1 MADARDATESEAGER
16 LSARQGINLGRY
28 YFPESDK
35 IGDPL
40 IYDDERHVVIFGPTG
55 SGKTTRLLM
64 VNLLSDCLTDRSV
77 IVIDPKGEL
86 AAVCA
91 KYRHQIGHDVKILD
105 PFGKLREVI
114 GDSPEHRYLVD
125 HKLIESAGFDPLA
138 ILDPGTDDDPNPDF
152 YDDAAAI
159 GEALIKI
166 EGNDPH
172 WPESAQ
178 GLITGLIMWE
188 AARPKEP
195 GEVASLENVRR
206 MLTEADEWGPAVDDS
221 GRPVLGPDGKQDTEQ
236 IRGLAA
242 TARKMVKEG
251 GYEIASLAG
260 RFVRTTDEL
269 LSIQST
275 ADTQTRWLL
284 SRRMRADLQR
294 RPGIDFR
301 TLKHKRTTVLVILPA
316 ERMRTHSVWLRLV
329 IVSALR
335 ALYRRGGLRT
345 LLLIDEMAALG
356 HLAPLEDAFGLV
368 RAYRVQ
374 IVGYLQDM
382 AQLKALYK
390 ERWESFI
397 ANAGVIQSFAPNDLT
412 TAEWLSRRSGQT
424 TVIAKSLSDS
434 ANLGPSGASSG
445 TGESWQQI
453 GRARWLPHE
462 VIVFGRGTG
471 LIYLAGLA
479 PGVRFAAPAYYR
491 IAALEAKSLPNP
503 YRND

>member
-1 MADARDATESEAGER
+1 
-16 LSARQGINLGRY
+16 
-28 YFPESDK
+28 
-35 IGDPL
+35 
-40 IYDDERHVVIFGPTG
+40 
-55 SGKTTRLLM
+55 
-64 VNLLSDCLTDRSV
+64 
-77 IVIDPKGEL
+77 
-86 AAVCA
+86 
-91 KYRHQIGHDVKILD
+91 
-105 PFGKLREVI
+105 
-114 GDSPEHRYLVD
+114 
-125 HKLIESAGFDPLA
+125 
-138 ILDPGTDDDPNPDF
+138 
-152 YDDAAAI
+152 
-159 GEALIKI
+159 
-166 EGNDPH
+166 
-172 WPESAQ
+172 
-178 GLITGLIMWE
+178 
-188 AARPKEP
+188 
-195 GEVASLENVRR
+195 
-206 MLTEADEWGPAVDDS
+206 MLTEADQWAPAVDDD
-221 GRPVLGPDGKQDTEQ
+221 GRPILGPDGKQDTEQ
-236 IRGLAA
+236 VRGLAA
-242 TARKMVKEG
+242 TARKMVEDG

-269 LSIQST
+269 ASIQST

-284 SRRMRADLQR
+284 SRRIRADLQR

-301 TLKHKRTTVLVILPA
+301 TLKKKRTTVFVILPA

-412 TAEWLSRRSGQT
+412 TADWLSRRSGQT

-462 VIVFGRGTG
+462 VIGFSRGTG

-491 IAALEAKSLPNP
+491 IELYEGRGLPNP
-503 YRND
+503 YRVD

>member
-1 MADARDATESEAGER
+1 MTDAREATQSEASDR
-16 LSARQGINLGRY
+16 LGAQQGINLGRY
-28 YFPESDK
+28 YFREGGE
-35 IGDPL
+35 IGKSL
-40 IYDDERHVVIFGPTG
+40 IYDDERHVVVFGPTG

-64 VNLLSDCLTDRSV
+64 VNLLSDGLTDRSV

-91 KYRHQIGHDVKILD
+91 KYRHQIGHDVKIID
-105 PFGKLREVI
+105 PFGKLREVV
-114 GDSPEHRYLVD
+114 GNSPEHRYLVQ
-125 HKLIESAGFDPLA
+125 HNLIESAGFDPLA
-138 ILDPGTDDDPNPDF
+138 TLDPGTGENPNPNS
-152 YDDAAAI
+152 YDDAAAL

-172 WPESAQ
+172 WAESAQ
-178 GLITGLIMWE
+178 GLITGLVMWE
-188 AARPKEP
+188 LARPKEP
-195 GEVASLENVRR
+195 GEIATLENVRR
-206 MLTEADEWGPAVDDS
+206 MLTEADTWGPAFDDN
-221 GRPVLGPDGKQDTEQ
+221 GMPVLRSDGEQ
-236 IRGLAA
+236 EEEQKTGLAV
-242 TARKMVKEG
+242 TARRMVKEG

-260 RFVRTTDEL
+260 RFVRMTREVA
-269 LSIQST
+269 SIQST

-284 SRRMRADLQR
+284 SQRIRADLQR

-301 TLKHKRTTVLVILPA
+301 TLKQKRTTVFVILPA
-316 ERMRTHSVWLRLV
+316 EFMRTHSVWLRLV

-335 ALYRRGGLRT
+335 ALYRSGGLRT

-390 ERWESFI
+390 ERWESFL
-397 ANAGVIQSFAPNDLT
+397 ANAGVIQNFAPNDLT
-412 TAEWLSRRSGQT
+412 TAEWLSKRSGQT
-424 TVIAKSLSDS
+424 TVIAKGLSDTS
-434 ANLGPSGASSG
+434 NTGPSGASSG

-462 VIVFGRGTG
+462 VIGFSRGTG
-471 LIYLAGLA
+471 LLFLAGLA
-479 PGVRFAAPAYYR
+479 PGVRFAAPAYHR
-491 IAALEAKSLPNP
+491 IELYDSRGLPNP
-503 YRND
+503 YRGG